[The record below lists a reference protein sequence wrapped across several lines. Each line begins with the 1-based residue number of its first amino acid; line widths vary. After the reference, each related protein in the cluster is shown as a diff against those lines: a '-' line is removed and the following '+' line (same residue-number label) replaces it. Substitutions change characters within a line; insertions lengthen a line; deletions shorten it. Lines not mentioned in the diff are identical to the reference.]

1 MGRLNLILERE
12 VKYMKI
18 PKKIEKLIE
27 RRAKLAEELNH
38 ADNELV
44 AWLDKK
50 GLTDK
55 VEEYDIMTGCEM
67 YVNPYA
73 SADRIRAV
81 IFDN

>member
-1 MGRLNLILERE
+1 MQ
-12 VKYMKI
+12 I

-27 RRAKLAEELNH
+27 RRARLADELNH
-38 ADNELV
+38 ADNELT

-50 GLTDK
+50 GLIDK

-73 SADRIRAV
+73 SADRIRDV
-81 IFDN
+81 ILNN